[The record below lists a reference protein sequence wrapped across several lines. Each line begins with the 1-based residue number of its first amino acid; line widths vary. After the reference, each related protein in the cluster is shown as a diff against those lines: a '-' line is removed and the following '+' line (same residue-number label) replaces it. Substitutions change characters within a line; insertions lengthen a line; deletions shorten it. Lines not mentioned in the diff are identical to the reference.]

1 MEFSE
6 GMLIDFARSMKVENK
21 SGDVTMIGE
30 VKQLV
35 DSQTAAVRLDGS
47 SENTLCK
54 IAAVADVGDRVT
66 VLIKD
71 HKAILTGNISNPA
84 AANDETKFIRID
96 AQGNFVIGTV
106 DEHGDPR
113 GFYIQSTGTNYVI
126 KDRDGNEILEVT
138 SSGVKVF
145 NHDVI
150 TTATDVLTTSD
161 VDNKLSS
168 TSENP
173 VQNKVIYNA
182 LNTSGLVPTKKAV
195 VYDAVTTLN
204 VGDNTITF
212 SLPVDFVESYGISI
226 VWAWPMSTWTG
237 AGLTIVRDDTVL
249 GGTGSIVVYSGTA
262 QDYRLSLLLVYK

>member
-1 MEFSE
+1 MNFSE
-6 GMLIDFARSMKVENK
+6 NMLIDFARAVKTDDKK
-21 SGDVTMIGE
+21 SDVTLLGE
-30 VKQLV
+30 VMGLV
-35 DSQTAAVRLDGS
+35 DAQTAAVRLDGS
-47 SENTLCK
+47 NENTLCQ
-54 IAAVADVGDRVT
+54 IAAVVDVGDRVT

-84 AANDETKFIRID
+84 SANDESKFIRID
-96 AQGNFVIGTV
+96 SQGNFVIGTI

-113 GFYIQSTGTNYVI
+113 GFYIHSTGTNYEI
-126 KDRDGNEILEVT
+126 KDRSGNTILEVT
-138 SSGVKVF
+138 SSAVKVF

-150 TTATDVLTTSD
+150 TNATDVLTTSD
-161 VDNKLSS
+161 VDDQLSS

-182 LNTSGLVPTKKAV
+182 LNTSGLVPMKKAV

-204 VGDNTITF
+204 TGDNTITF
-212 SLPVDFVESYGISI
+212 SLPVDFVESYGASI

-249 GGTGSIVVYSGTA
+249 SGTGSVVVYSGTT
-262 QDYRLSLLLVYK
+262 QDYRLSLLLAYK